1 MAIRMVEG
9 AHSMSIQSSELRA
22 HRAQSR
28 DACLA
33 CHTSA
38 SHSPT
43 ATRRALWARHG
54 PHRVAPKLR
63 VVRTQRPD
71 PLTLCLPLCP
81 VASVNSILHT
91 LPRRHAT
98 RLCNAQAVPV
108 RGLDLQLCNAGYR
121 PRAPRLTPR
130 LREGSRPC
138 PQPTLA
144 VPSLTCRPGRYRVL
158 HRPWSASGLPPNLFG
173 RGLAFSAALA
183 PSKLPLPPLAV
194 PVPPPGVLLD
204 VCAP

>member
-1 MAIRMVEG
+1 MTPQVLSALEVAPAKGGAGAQQAGVEIHEEDGMAIRMVEG

-43 ATRRALWARHG
+43 ATRRALGSAR
-54 PHRVAPKLR
+54 PTQS
-63 VVRTQRPD
+63 RTQTESCEDPKARPSD
-71 PLTLCLPLCP
+71 PLLAPVSRGLCELNPPYL
-81 VASVNSILHT
+81 
-91 LPRRHAT
+91 
-98 RLCNAQAVPV
+98 AQAP
-108 RGLDLQLCNAGYR
+108 RYTALQRSSR
-121 PRAPRLTPR
+121 PCSRTGPAALQRRLPPSRTTPHAPA

-144 VPSLTCRPGRYRVL
+144 VPSLTCRPGR
-158 HRPWSASGLPPNLFG
+158 
-173 RGLAFSAALA
+173 
-183 PSKLPLPPLAV
+183 
-194 PVPPPGVLLD
+194 
-204 VCAP
+204 

>member
-1 MAIRMVEG
+1 MACCDVTRVLRDVEVLSQVLCDATG
-9 AHSMSIQSSELRA
+9 ALCPRGRTRKRRGRGAAGRCRDPRGGWDGDPHGRGRAQHVDTELRAQSLQSSE
-22 HRAQSR
+22 SR
-28 DACLA
+28 RLPGL
-33 CHTSA
+33 
-38 SHSPT
+38 SHLGVSQPHCNTPRPGLGT
-43 ATRRALWARHG
+43 A
-54 PHRVAPKLR
+54 HRVAPKLR

-81 VASVNSILHT
+81 VAPVNSILHI

-144 VPSLTCRPGRYRVL
+144 VPSLTCRPGR
-158 HRPWSASGLPPNLFG
+158 
-173 RGLAFSAALA
+173 
-183 PSKLPLPPLAV
+183 
-194 PVPPPGVLLD
+194 
-204 VCAP
+204 

>member
-1 MAIRMVEG
+1 MLSPHLRCSTCAEPLRTSMVPQVLSALEVAKGGAGAQQAGVEIHEEDGMAIRMVEG

-144 VPSLTCRPGRYRVL
+144 VPSLTCRPGR
-158 HRPWSASGLPPNLFG
+158 
-173 RGLAFSAALA
+173 
-183 PSKLPLPPLAV
+183 
-194 PVPPPGVLLD
+194 
-204 VCAP
+204 